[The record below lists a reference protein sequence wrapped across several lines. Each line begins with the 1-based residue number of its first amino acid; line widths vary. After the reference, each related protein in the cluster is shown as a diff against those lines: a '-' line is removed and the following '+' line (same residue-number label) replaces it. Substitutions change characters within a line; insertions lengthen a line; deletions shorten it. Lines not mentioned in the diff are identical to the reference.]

1 MAKPTY
7 LVYVV
12 HRGRE
17 DDYYRYRCL
26 GEDTNPLGEVL
37 TEDMLGFMEAVRAS
51 NRREASV
58 LVRARYPD
66 HQVTDRAIKA

>member
-1 MAKPTY
+1 MGKPTY

-17 DDYYRYRCL
+17 DDYRRYRQL
-26 GEDTNPLGEVL
+26 GNAANAWGDVL
-37 TEDMLGFMEAVRAS
+37 TEDTLGFMESVRAS

-66 HQVTDRAIKA
+66 HHVTDKAIKA